1 MDATNFNIHK
11 LWPML
16 AFNWKTVSSPGLQK
30 QRDREEFGQSSLKPL
45 RGLGIFNTK
54 KKVLA
59 I

>member
-1 MDATNFNIHK
+1 
-11 LWPML
+11 ML